1 MPRTRPSARPL
12 PPSSPF
18 QATQNKP
25 SVLSVPDVA
34 RFDPDSA
41 LEAFNSDTMR
51 PLLLPGGA
59 GAQIKSRELKAR
71 AKAVAQAAAS
81 DGRGGDRPITLCPA
95 DDWHKGVAGRRL
107 GPLQVRALAVGRNQA
122 PQPALWDT
130 RALSRSRGAS
140 EETGTTLP
148 LHARVGPLASDS
160 VCRVL
165 QFRARVLP
173 PLAASTHRN
182 LSPSYHPPVARLN
195 PSTSDPV
202 CRARSH
208 HPPVSRQSP
217 PLRPAV
223 SASRTWNL
231 SP

>member
-1 MPRTRPSARPL
+1 
-12 PPSSPF
+12 
-18 QATQNKP
+18 
-25 SVLSVPDVA
+25 
-34 RFDPDSA
+34 
-41 LEAFNSDTMR
+41 MR

-165 QFRARVLP
+165 QFRANP
-173 PLAASTHRN
+173 PAVGCIVQELVA
-182 LSPSYHPPVARLN
+182 LVSPSSFTPESSPSPSGVGFADLEPVALVR
-195 PSTSDPV
+195 V
-202 CRARSH
+202 C
-208 HPPVSRQSP
+208 V
-217 PLRPAV
+217 
-223 SASRTWNL
+223 
-231 SP
+231 